1 MKLTFCDKNKNL
13 VKKVDTLFKKYK
25 KNEAGLE
32 LKAVSQDIFK
42 YQAKN
47 GGLICSASNPDFNM
61 AGGLDSLISKNFPE
75 EVKMAKEFN
84 MTNNLFFLITVDKNI
99 KSSKEIIRRALAGVF
114 AYRDNNLILT
124 GIGTAIGGL
133 DESIFLEELERI
145 LNADLSYANLR
156 SADLRSADLRYA
168 DISSADLFSANLR
181 SADLRSADLR
191 YADISSADLFSANLL
206 SADLSYANLS
216 SADLRS
222 ADLRYADISSANL
235 SYANLRSADLLSAD
249 LSYANLSCNLS
260 EAKGLPNM
268 KEWFNKS
275 FKKTAKGYIVY
286 KAIGNTSYSPNP
298 KWKIKKGEYLE
309 ENVNLNPTFDCGCGV
324 NFGTLAFVKSN
335 YSRAKEVWECLL
347 EFEDMVNLCVPY
359 YTDGKARCGRL
370 KLVKKINL

>member
-145 LNADLSYANLR
+145 LNADLSY
-156 SADLRSADLRYA
+156 
-168 DISSADLFSANLR
+168 ANLR

>member
-42 YQAKN
+42 YQAEN

-156 SADLRSADLRYA
+156 SADLRSADLR
-168 DISSADLFSANLR
+168 
-181 SADLRSADLR
+181 SADLR
-191 YADISSADLFSANLL
+191 YAD
-206 SADLSYANLS
+206 
-216 SADLRS
+216 
-222 ADLRYADISSANL
+222 L

>member
-32 LKAVSQDIFK
+32 LNAVSQDIFK

-145 LNADLSYANLR
+145 LNAD
-156 SADLRSADLRYA
+156 
-168 DISSADLFSANLR
+168 
-181 SADLRSADLR
+181 
-191 YADISSADLFSANLL
+191 
-206 SADLSYANLS
+206 
-216 SADLRS
+216 
-222 ADLRYADISSANL
+222 L

>member
-84 MTNNLFFLITVDKNI
+84 MTDNLFFLITVDKNI

-145 LNADLSYANLR
+145 LN
-156 SADLRSADLRYA
+156 
-168 DISSADLFSANLR
+168 
-181 SADLRSADLR
+181 
-191 YADISSADLFSANLL
+191 
-206 SADLSYANLS
+206 
-216 SADLRS
+216 
-222 ADLRYADISSANL
+222 
-235 SYANLRSADLLSAD
+235 AD